1 MDSNVS
7 TMVDI
12 IENIKH
18 EIRDNDYKKL
28 LETLTK
34 INSDLSKR
42 RLVRIN
48 PIVTN
53 ISSETYMRDV
63 LIPSMRN
70 DFEPRRQQSDLIPI
84 RRVSGTF

>member
-18 EIRDNDYKKL
+18 KIRDNDYKKL

-34 INSDLSKR
+34 INSDLSKQKT
-42 RLVRIN
+42 VRIN
-48 PIVTN
+48 PIVTHIN
-53 ISSETYMRDV
+53 PGTYMNDV
-63 LIPSMRN
+63 LIPAIRN
-70 DFEPRRQQSDLIPI
+70 DFEPQSNLIPFRSLSI
-84 RRVSGTF
+84 GYFD